1 MLGEETSRGGES
13 RKFTL
18 SKMVPEKANFFSTEW
33 RMMSGEGFR
42 VMGKRVAPDGTV
54 SYLIEWEGNTNNFNL

>member
-1 MLGEETSRGGES
+1 MVGEEQRES
-13 RKFTL
+13 RKFAL
-18 SKMVPEKANFFSTEW
+18 SKMVPENANFFSTEW

-54 SYLIEWEGNTNNFNL
+54 SYLIEWEGNTQNFNL